1 MAKRAPIEVFGE
13 WAETG
18 RDEGMASGH
27 QSAVNQMLQLALPTD
42 RSFQF
47 LDAGCGNGWVVRKVS
62 SNPLCTKATGVDGSR
77 QMIEKAR
84 AIDPQGTYI
93 QDNLLAW
100 TPDQPYDVVHSM
112 EVFYYLEKPQDLL
125 KHICASWLNKGGV
138 LVMGVD
144 FYAENQSSHNWPEK
158 TQINPMTLLSIN
170 EWVSCFVEAG
180 FQNVQW
186 TQIDAKGDWAGTLC
200 VKGKL

>member
-1 MAKRAPIEVFGE
+1 MAKRPPIEVFGQ
-13 WAETG
+13 WAESG

-62 SNPLCTKATGVDGSR
+62 SNPLCAKATGVDGSH

-84 AIDPQGTYI
+84 AIDPPGTYI

-125 KHICASWLNKGGV
+125 KHISASWLNKGGI
-138 LVMGVD
+138 LIMGVD
-144 FYAENQSSHNWPEK
+144 FYAENPSSHNWPEK
-158 TQINPMTLLSIN
+158 TQISPMTLLSIN
-170 EWVSCFVEAG
+170 EWVSCFVEAA

-200 VKGKL
+200 VMGKL